1 MCLRIVTPVN
11 IADGTVLKAKDYLY
25 DAKQQ
30 KIYFLNL
37 HEWHKFIFT
46 HDLLTQY
53 EAYIK
58 DFRNTKNLLNWLQG
72 QGYGIDDVQAC
83 VTHAA
88 SAEVN
93 TADAKKKQTLNDVNQ
108 HIQQPDGS
116 LYVPGSSLKGVF
128 RTAILYKLLEDN
140 QSVKEMHWVE
150 LHSYI
155 SSLELLL
162 LEKEKLENAHSLPYA
177 ELNNRKKD
185 VKKKIN
191 STMKNIEDTSSKLEV
206 DLLHTLSI
214 ESEAKSK
221 PVCSALRGLQV
232 SDSYA
237 SKNIQVAV
245 LQKVDV
251 GFNKEG
257 RANEHTLSVFRECML
272 PGSELY
278 FDVKI
283 EKAFMTTLG
292 INSIDDL
299 LQATQKF
306 YAAVLALLQDAF
318 GKGYPQVF
326 TNIDGANM
334 FLGSNTGFLSKTL
347 LALLA
352 PDAQVAKETIKVLLD
367 KSFRQHKH
375 ILRDKIISP
384 RTLKCT
390 TCRGEVVLMGLAE
403 VRKV

>member
-11 IADGTVLKAKDYLY
+11 IADGTVLSAKDYLY

-93 TADAKKKQTLNDVNQ
+93 TADPKKKQTLNDVNQ

-128 RTAILYKLLEDN
+128 RTAVLYKLLQQKPAVAKRYWGKVQE
-140 QSVKEMHWVE
+140 EMTKYNFKPVF
-150 LHSYI
+150 LNRLTSD
-155 SSLELLL
+155 LE
-162 LEKEKLENAHSLPYA
+162 A
-177 ELNNRKKD
+177 E
-185 VKKKIN
+185 
-191 STMKNIEDTSSKLEV
+191 
-206 DLLHTLSI
+206 LLHTLQLEERGRSV
-214 ESEAKSK
+214 K
-221 PVCSALRGLQV
+221 PKNAVCSALRGLQV

-237 SKNIQVAV
+237 SKNIEVAV

-251 GFNKEG
+251 DLNKKEKPP
-257 RANEHTLSVFRECML
+257 LSVFRECMM

-306 YAAVLALLQDAF
+306 FEAVLALLQDAF
-318 GKGYPQVF
+318 GKAYPQVF

-352 PDAQVAKETIKVLLD
+352 PDAQAAKETIRALLD
-367 KSFRQHKH
+367 KSFREHEH
-375 ILRDKIISP
+375 VLRDKIISP

>member
-1 MCLRIVTPVN
+1 MIKLQQQEINKMCLRIVTPVN
-11 IADGTVLKAKDYLY
+11 IADGTVLSAKDYLY
-25 DAKQQ
+25 DAEQQ

-46 HDLLTQY
+46 HNLLTQY

-72 QGYGIDDVQAC
+72 QGYTIDDVQAC

-93 TADAKKKQTLNDVNQ
+93 TVNPKEKQTLNNVNQ

-128 RTAILYKLLEDN
+128 RTAILYKLLQQKPAVAKRYWGKVQE
-140 QSVKEMHWVE
+140 EMAKYNFKPVF
-150 LHSYI
+150 LNRLTSD
-155 SSLELLL
+155 LE
-162 LEKEKLENAHSLPYA
+162 A
-177 ELNNRKKD
+177 E
-185 VKKKIN
+185 
-191 STMKNIEDTSSKLEV
+191 
-206 DLLHTLSI
+206 LLHTLQL
-214 ESEAKSK
+214 EERGRAVK
-221 PVCSALRGLQV
+221 PQNAVCSALRGLQV

-251 GFNKEG
+251 DLNKKEKPP
-257 RANEHTLSVFRECML
+257 LSVFRECML

-306 YAAVLALLQDAF
+306 FAAVLALLQDAF
-318 GKGYPQVF
+318 GKRYPQVF

-352 PDAQVAKETIKVLLD
+352 PDAQAAKETIRVLLD
-367 KSFRQHKH
+367 KSFREHEH
-375 ILRDKIISP
+375 VLRDKIISP

-390 TCRGEVVLMGLAE
+390 TCRGELVLMGLAE

>member
-11 IADGTVLKAKDYLY
+11 IADGTVLSAKDYLY

-128 RTAILYKLLEDN
+128 RTAVLYKLLQQKPAVAKRYWGKVQE
-140 QSVKEMHWVE
+140 EMAKYNFKPVF
-150 LHSYI
+150 LNRLTSD
-155 SSLELLL
+155 LE
-162 LEKEKLENAHSLPYA
+162 A
-177 ELNNRKKD
+177 E
-185 VKKKIN
+185 
-191 STMKNIEDTSSKLEV
+191 
-206 DLLHTLSI
+206 LLHTL
-214 ESEAKSK
+214 ELEERGRAVK
-221 PVCSALRGLQV
+221 PQNAVCSALRGLQV

-237 SKNIQVAV
+237 SKNIEVAV

-251 GFNKEG
+251 DLNKKEKPP
-257 RANEHTLSVFRECML
+257 LSVFRECML

-306 YAAVLALLQDAF
+306 FEAVLALLQDAF
-318 GKGYPQVF
+318 GKAYPQVF

-352 PDAQVAKETIKVLLD
+352 PDAQAAKETIRALLD
-367 KSFRQHKH
+367 KSFREHEH
-375 ILRDKIISP
+375 VLRDKIISP

>member
-11 IADGTVLKAKDYLY
+11 IADGTVLSAKDYLY

-46 HDLLTQY
+46 HDLMTRY

-58 DFRNTKNLLNWLQG
+58 DFRNTKNLLNWLQE

-93 TADAKKKQTLNDVNQ
+93 TVDATKKQTLNDVNQ

-128 RTAILYKLLEDN
+128 RTAILYKLL
-140 QSVKEMHWVE
+140 QQKPAVVKRYWGRVQEEIAKYNFKPGFLNRLTSDME
-150 LHSYI
+150 
-155 SSLELLL
+155 
-162 LEKEKLENAHSLPYA
+162 A
-177 ELNNRKKD
+177 E
-185 VKKKIN
+185 
-191 STMKNIEDTSSKLEV
+191 
-206 DLLHTLSI
+206 LLHTLQLEERGRI
-214 ESEAKSK
+214 VKYQNA
-221 PVCSALRGLQV
+221 VCSALRGLQV

-352 PDAQVAKETIKVLLD
+352 PDAQAAKETIKVLLD

>member
-46 HDLLTQY
+46 HDLMMRY

-58 DFRNTKNLLNWLQG
+58 DFRNTKNLLNWLQE

-93 TADAKKKQTLNDVNQ
+93 TVDATKKQTLNDVNQ

-257 RANEHTLSVFRECML
+257 HANEHTLSVFRECMM

-306 YAAVLALLQDAF
+306 FDAVLVLLQDAF
-318 GKGYPQVF
+318 GKDYPQVF

-352 PDAQVAKETIKVLLD
+352 PDAKAAKETIRVLLD

>member
-1 MCLRIVTPVN
+1 MN
-11 IADGTVLKAKDYLY
+11 IADGTVLSAKDYLY

-46 HDLLTQY
+46 HNLLTQY

-93 TADAKKKQTLNDVNQ
+93 TVNPQEKQTLNDVNQ

-128 RTAILYKLLEDN
+128 RTAILYKLLQQKPAVAKRYWGKVQE
-140 QSVKEMHWVE
+140 EMAKYNFKPVF
-150 LHSYI
+150 LNRLTSD
-155 SSLELLL
+155 LE
-162 LEKEKLENAHSLPYA
+162 A
-177 ELNNRKKD
+177 E
-185 VKKKIN
+185 
-191 STMKNIEDTSSKLEV
+191 
-206 DLLHTLSI
+206 LLHTLQL
-214 ESEAKSK
+214 EERGRAVK
-221 PVCSALRGLQV
+221 PQNAVCSALRGLQV

-237 SKNIQVAV
+237 SKNIEVAV

-251 GFNKEG
+251 DLNKKEKPP
-257 RANEHTLSVFRECML
+257 LSVFRECML
-272 PGSELY
+272 SGSELY

-306 YAAVLALLQDAF
+306 FAAVLALLQDAF
-318 GKGYPQVF
+318 GKAYPQVF

-352 PDAQVAKETIKVLLD
+352 PDAQAAKETIRVLLD
-367 KSFRQHKH
+367 KSFRDHEHVQ
-375 ILRDKIISP
+375 RDKIISP

>member
-11 IADGTVLKAKDYLY
+11 IADGTVLSAKDYLY

-108 HIQQPDGS
+108 HLQQPDGS

-128 RTAILYKLLEDN
+128 RTAILYKLLQQKPAVAKRYWGKVQE
-140 QSVKEMHWVE
+140 EMAKYNFKPVF
-150 LHSYI
+150 LNRLTSD
-155 SSLELLL
+155 LE
-162 LEKEKLENAHSLPYA
+162 A
-177 ELNNRKKD
+177 E
-185 VKKKIN
+185 
-191 STMKNIEDTSSKLEV
+191 
-206 DLLHTLSI
+206 LLHTLQL
-214 ESEAKSK
+214 EERGRAVK
-221 PVCSALRGLQV
+221 PQNAVCSALRGLQV

-251 GFNKEG
+251 DLNKKEKPP
-257 RANEHTLSVFRECML
+257 LSVFRECML

-306 YAAVLALLQDAF
+306 FEAVLALLKNAF
-318 GKGYPQVF
+318 GKRYPQVF

-352 PDAQVAKETIKVLLD
+352 PDAQAAKETIRALLD
-367 KSFRQHKH
+367 KSFREHEH
-375 ILRDKIISP
+375 VLRDKIISP

>member
-1 MCLRIVTPVN
+1 MN
-11 IADGTVLKAKDYLY
+11 IADGTVLSAKDYLY
-25 DAKQQ
+25 DAEQQ

-46 HDLLTQY
+46 HNLLTQY

-93 TADAKKKQTLNDVNQ
+93 TVDPKEKQTLNDVNQ

-128 RTAILYKLLEDN
+128 RTAILYKLLQQKPAVAKRYWGRVQE
-140 QSVKEMHWVE
+140 EMAKYNFKPVF
-150 LHSYI
+150 LNRLTSD
-155 SSLELLL
+155 LE
-162 LEKEKLENAHSLPYA
+162 A
-177 ELNNRKKD
+177 E
-185 VKKKIN
+185 
-191 STMKNIEDTSSKLEV
+191 
-206 DLLHTLSI
+206 LLHTLQLEERGRAI
-214 ESEAKSK
+214 K
-221 PVCSALRGLQV
+221 PQNAVCSALRGLQV

-251 GFNKEG
+251 DLNKKEKPP
-257 RANEHTLSVFRECML
+257 LSVFRECML

-306 YAAVLALLQDAF
+306 FEAVLALLQDAF
-318 GKGYPQVF
+318 GKRYPQVF

-352 PDAQVAKETIKVLLD
+352 PDAQAAKDTIRVLLD
-367 KSFRQHKH
+367 KSFREHEH
-375 ILRDKIISP
+375 VLRDKIISP

-390 TCRGEVVLMGLAE
+390 TCRGELVLMGLAE

>member
-11 IADGTVLKAKDYLY
+11 IADGTVLSAKDYLY
-25 DAKQQ
+25 DAEQQ

-46 HDLLTQY
+46 HNLLTQY

-83 VTHAA
+83 ITHAA

-93 TADAKKKQTLNDVNQ
+93 TVNPQEKQTLNDVNQ

-128 RTAILYKLLEDN
+128 RTAVLYKLLQQKPAVAKRYLGKVQE
-140 QSVKEMHWVE
+140 EMAKYNFKPVF
-150 LHSYI
+150 LNRLTSD
-155 SSLELLL
+155 LE
-162 LEKEKLENAHSLPYA
+162 A
-177 ELNNRKKD
+177 E
-185 VKKKIN
+185 
-191 STMKNIEDTSSKLEV
+191 
-206 DLLHTLSI
+206 LLHTLQL
-214 ESEAKSK
+214 EERGRAVK
-221 PVCSALRGLQV
+221 PQNAVCSALRGLQV

-251 GFNKEG
+251 DLNKKEKPP
-257 RANEHTLSVFRECML
+257 LSVFRECML

-306 YAAVLALLQDAF
+306 FEAVLALLQDAF
-318 GKGYPQVF
+318 GKAYPQVF
-326 TNIDGANM
+326 TNIDGANL

-352 PDAQVAKETIKVLLD
+352 PDAKTAKETIRELLD

-375 ILRDKIISP
+375 ILCDKIISP

>member
-1 MCLRIVTPVN
+1 MQQQEINKMCLMIVTPVN
-11 IADGTVLKAKDYLY
+11 IADGTVLSAKDYLY

-128 RTAILYKLLEDN
+128 RTAVLYKLLQQKPAVAKRYWGKVQE
-140 QSVKEMHWVE
+140 EMAKYNFKPVF
-150 LHSYI
+150 LNRLTSD
-155 SSLELLL
+155 LE
-162 LEKEKLENAHSLPYA
+162 A
-177 ELNNRKKD
+177 E
-185 VKKKIN
+185 
-191 STMKNIEDTSSKLEV
+191 
-206 DLLHTLSI
+206 LLHTLQL
-214 ESEAKSK
+214 EERGRAVK
-221 PVCSALRGLQV
+221 PQNAVCSALRGLQV

-237 SKNIQVAV
+237 SKNVQVAV

-251 GFNKEG
+251 GFNTEG

-306 YAAVLALLQDAF
+306 FEAVLALLQDAF

-352 PDAQVAKETIKVLLD
+352 PDAQTAKETIRVLLD

>member
-11 IADGTVLKAKDYLY
+11 IADGTVLSAKDYLY
-25 DAKQQ
+25 DAEQQ

-46 HDLLTQY
+46 HNLLTQY

-93 TADAKKKQTLNDVNQ
+93 TVDPKEKQTLNDVNQ

-128 RTAILYKLLEDN
+128 RTAILYKLLQQKPAVAKRYWGRVQE
-140 QSVKEMHWVE
+140 EMAKYNFKPVF
-150 LHSYI
+150 LNRLTSD
-155 SSLELLL
+155 LE
-162 LEKEKLENAHSLPYA
+162 A
-177 ELNNRKKD
+177 E
-185 VKKKIN
+185 
-191 STMKNIEDTSSKLEV
+191 
-206 DLLHTLSI
+206 LLHTLQLEERGRAI
-214 ESEAKSK
+214 K
-221 PVCSALRGLQV
+221 PQNAVCSALRGLQV

-251 GFNKEG
+251 DLNKKEKPP
-257 RANEHTLSVFRECML
+257 LSVFRECML

-306 YAAVLALLQDAF
+306 FEAVLALLQDAF
-318 GKGYPQVF
+318 GKRYPQVF

-352 PDAQVAKETIKVLLD
+352 PDAQAAKDTIRVLLD
-367 KSFRQHKH
+367 KSFRDHEH
-375 ILRDKIISP
+375 VLRDKIISP

-390 TCRGEVVLMGLAE
+390 TCRGELVLMGLAE

>member
-1 MCLRIVTPVN
+1 MN
-11 IADGTVLKAKDYLY
+11 IADGTVLSAKDYLY
-25 DAKQQ
+25 DAEQQ

-46 HDLLTQY
+46 HNLLTQY

-128 RTAILYKLLEDN
+128 RIAILYKLLEYN

-162 LEKEKLENAHSLPYA
+162 LEKEKLENARSLPYA

-191 STMKNIEDTSSKLEV
+191 LTMKNIEDTSSKLEV

-251 GFNKEG
+251 DLNKKEKPP
-257 RANEHTLSVFRECML
+257 LSVFRECML

-318 GKGYPQVF
+318 GKRYPQVF

-352 PDAQVAKETIKVLLD
+352 PDVQAAKETIRVLLD
-367 KSFRQHKH
+367 KSFRDHEH
-375 ILRDKIISP
+375 VLRDKIISP

>member
-11 IADGTVLKAKDYLY
+11 IANGTVLSAKDYLY

-46 HDLLTQY
+46 HNLLTQY

-72 QGYGIDDVQAC
+72 QGYDIDDVQAC

-93 TADAKKKQTLNDVNQ
+93 TVDPKEKQTLNDVNQ

-128 RTAILYKLLEDN
+128 RTAILYKLLQQKPAVAKRYWGRVQE
-140 QSVKEMHWVE
+140 EMAKYNFKPVF
-150 LHSYI
+150 LNRLTSD
-155 SSLELLL
+155 LE
-162 LEKEKLENAHSLPYA
+162 A
-177 ELNNRKKD
+177 E
-185 VKKKIN
+185 
-191 STMKNIEDTSSKLEV
+191 
-206 DLLHTLSI
+206 LLHTLQL
-214 ESEAKSK
+214 EERGRAVKYQNA
-221 PVCSALRGLQV
+221 VCSALRGLQV

-306 YAAVLALLQDAF
+306 FEAVLALLQDAF
-318 GKGYPQVF
+318 GKRYPQVF

-352 PDAQVAKETIKVLLD
+352 PDAQTAKETIKALLD

-390 TCRGEVVLMGLAE
+390 TCRGDVVLMGLAE

>member
-1 MCLRIVTPVN
+1 MQQQEINKMCLKIVTPVN
-11 IADGTVLKAKDYLY
+11 IADGTVLSAKDYLY

-46 HDLLTQY
+46 HDLMTRY

-128 RTAILYKLLEDN
+128 RTAVLYKLLQQKPAVAKRYWGKVQEEIAKCNFKPVFLNRLTSD
-140 QSVKEMHWVE
+140 
-150 LHSYI
+150 
-155 SSLELLL
+155 LE
-162 LEKEKLENAHSLPYA
+162 A
-177 ELNNRKKD
+177 E
-185 VKKKIN
+185 
-191 STMKNIEDTSSKLEV
+191 
-206 DLLHTLSI
+206 LLHTLQL
-214 ESEAKSK
+214 EERGRVVKHQNA
-221 PVCSALRGLQV
+221 VCSALRGLQV

-251 GFNKEG
+251 GFNTEG
-257 RANEHTLSVFRECML
+257 HANEHTLSVFRECML

-306 YAAVLALLQDAF
+306 FDAVLVLLQDAF
-318 GKGYPQVF
+318 GKDYPQVF

-352 PDAQVAKETIKVLLD
+352 PDAETAKKRISELLD

>member
-1 MCLRIVTPVN
+1 MN
-11 IADGTVLKAKDYLY
+11 IADGTVLSAKDYFY

-58 DFRNTKNLLNWLQG
+58 DFRNTKNLLNWLQE

-93 TADAKKKQTLNDVNQ
+93 TVDATKKQTLNDVNQ

-128 RTAILYKLLEDN
+128 RTAILYKLL
-140 QSVKEMHWVE
+140 QQKPAVVKRYWGRVQEEIAKYNFKPGFLNRLTSDME
-150 LHSYI
+150 
-155 SSLELLL
+155 
-162 LEKEKLENAHSLPYA
+162 A
-177 ELNNRKKD
+177 E
-185 VKKKIN
+185 
-191 STMKNIEDTSSKLEV
+191 
-206 DLLHTLSI
+206 LLHTLQLEERGRI
-214 ESEAKSK
+214 VKYQNA
-221 PVCSALRGLQV
+221 VCSALRGLQV

-352 PDAQVAKETIKVLLD
+352 PDAQAAKETIKVLLD
-367 KSFRQHKH
+367 KSFREHKH

>member
-1 MCLRIVTPVN
+1 MN
-11 IADGTVLKAKDYLY
+11 IADGTVLSAKDYLY

-46 HDLLTQY
+46 HGLLTQY

-128 RTAILYKLLEDN
+128 RTAVLYKLLQQKPAVAKRYWGKVQE
-140 QSVKEMHWVE
+140 EMAKYNFKPVF
-150 LHSYI
+150 LNRLTSD
-155 SSLELLL
+155 LE
-162 LEKEKLENAHSLPYA
+162 A
-177 ELNNRKKD
+177 E
-185 VKKKIN
+185 
-191 STMKNIEDTSSKLEV
+191 
-206 DLLHTLSI
+206 LLHTLQL
-214 ESEAKSK
+214 EERGRAVK
-221 PVCSALRGLQV
+221 PQNAVCSALRGLQV

-251 GFNKEG
+251 DLNKKEKPP
-257 RANEHTLSVFRECML
+257 LSVFRECML

-306 YAAVLALLQDAF
+306 FAAVLALLQDAF
-318 GKGYPQVF
+318 GKRYPQVF

-352 PDAQVAKETIKVLLD
+352 PDAQVAKETIRVLLD
-367 KSFRQHKH
+367 KSFREHEH
-375 ILRDKIISP
+375 VLRDKIISP

-390 TCRGEVVLMGLAE
+390 TCRGELVLMGLAE

>member
-1 MCLRIVTPVN
+1 MN
-11 IADGTVLKAKDYLY
+11 IADGTVLSAKDYLY

-46 HDLLTQY
+46 HGLLTQY

-128 RTAILYKLLEDN
+128 RTAVLYKLLQQKPAVAKRYWGKVQE
-140 QSVKEMHWVE
+140 EMAKYNFKPVF
-150 LHSYI
+150 LNRLTSD
-155 SSLELLL
+155 LE
-162 LEKEKLENAHSLPYA
+162 A
-177 ELNNRKKD
+177 E
-185 VKKKIN
+185 
-191 STMKNIEDTSSKLEV
+191 
-206 DLLHTLSI
+206 LLHTL
-214 ESEAKSK
+214 ELEERGRAVKLQNA
-221 PVCSALRGLQV
+221 VCSALRGLQV

-251 GFNKEG
+251 DLNKKEKPP
-257 RANEHTLSVFRECML
+257 LSVFRECML

-306 YAAVLALLQDAF
+306 FEAVLALLQDAF
-318 GKGYPQVF
+318 GEAYPQVF

-352 PDAQVAKETIKVLLD
+352 PDAQAAKETIRALLD
-367 KSFRQHKH
+367 KSFREHEH
-375 ILRDKIISP
+375 VLRDKIISP

-390 TCRGEVVLMGLAE
+390 TCRGEIVLMGLAE

>member
-1 MCLRIVTPVN
+1 MPDDSYACEYRRWHSFERKGLPLRCQTTEIF
-11 IADGTVLKAKDYLY
+11 
-25 DAKQQ
+25 
-30 KIYFLNL
+30 FLNL

-128 RTAILYKLLEDN
+128 RTAVLYKLLQQKPAVAKRYWGKVQE
-140 QSVKEMHWVE
+140 EMAKYNFKPVF
-150 LHSYI
+150 LNRLTSD
-155 SSLELLL
+155 LE
-162 LEKEKLENAHSLPYA
+162 A
-177 ELNNRKKD
+177 E
-185 VKKKIN
+185 
-191 STMKNIEDTSSKLEV
+191 
-206 DLLHTLSI
+206 LLHTLQL
-214 ESEAKSK
+214 EERGRAVK
-221 PVCSALRGLQV
+221 PQNAVCSALRGLQV

-237 SKNIQVAV
+237 SKNVQVAV

-306 YAAVLALLQDAF
+306 FEAVLALLQDAF
-318 GKGYPQVF
+318 GKAYPQVF

-352 PDAQVAKETIKVLLD
+352 PDAQAAKETIRALLD
-367 KSFRQHKH
+367 KSFREHEH
-375 ILRDKIISP
+375 VLRDKIISP

>member
-1 MCLRIVTPVN
+1 MN
-11 IADGTVLKAKDYLY
+11 IADGTVLSAKDYLY

-46 HDLLTQY
+46 HDLLMQY

-83 VTHAA
+83 VTHVA

-93 TADAKKKQTLNDVNQ
+93 TVDATKKQTLNDVNQ

-128 RTAILYKLLEDN
+128 RTAVLYKLLQQKPAVTKRYWGKVQE
-140 QSVKEMHWVE
+140 EMAKCNFKPVF
-150 LHSYI
+150 LNRLTSD
-155 SSLELLL
+155 LE
-162 LEKEKLENAHSLPYA
+162 A
-177 ELNNRKKD
+177 E
-185 VKKKIN
+185 
-191 STMKNIEDTSSKLEV
+191 
-206 DLLHTLSI
+206 LLHTLQLEERGRAI
-214 ESEAKSK
+214 K
-221 PVCSALRGLQV
+221 PQNAVCSALRGLQV

-237 SKNIQVAV
+237 SKNIEVAV

-251 GFNKEG
+251 DLNKKEKPP
-257 RANEHTLSVFRECML
+257 LSVFRECML

-306 YAAVLALLQDAF
+306 FEAVLALLQDAF
-318 GKGYPQVF
+318 GEAYPQVF

-352 PDAQVAKETIKVLLD
+352 PDAQAAKETIRALLD
-367 KSFRQHKH
+367 KSFREHEH
-375 ILRDKIISP
+375 VLRDKIISP

-390 TCRGEVVLMGLAE
+390 TCRGEIVLMGLAE

>member
-11 IADGTVLKAKDYLY
+11 IADGTVLSAKDYLY

-53 EAYIK
+53 EAYIN
-58 DFRNTKNLLNWLQG
+58 FRNTKNLLNWLQG

-83 VTHAA
+83 VTHVA

-93 TADAKKKQTLNDVNQ
+93 TVDATKKQTLNDVNQ

-128 RTAILYKLLEDN
+128 RTAVLYKLLQQKPAVTKRYWGKVQE
-140 QSVKEMHWVE
+140 EMAKCNFKPVF
-150 LHSYI
+150 LNRLTSD
-155 SSLELLL
+155 LE
-162 LEKEKLENAHSLPYA
+162 A
-177 ELNNRKKD
+177 E
-185 VKKKIN
+185 
-191 STMKNIEDTSSKLEV
+191 
-206 DLLHTLSI
+206 LLHTLQLEERGRAI
-214 ESEAKSK
+214 K
-221 PVCSALRGLQV
+221 PQNAVCSALRGLQV

-237 SKNIQVAV
+237 SKNIEVAV

-251 GFNKEG
+251 DLNKKEKPP
-257 RANEHTLSVFRECML
+257 LSVFRECML

-306 YAAVLALLQDAF
+306 FEAVLALLQDAF
-318 GKGYPQVF
+318 GEAYPQVF

-352 PDAQVAKETIKVLLD
+352 PDAQAAKETIRVLLD
-367 KSFRQHKH
+367 KSFRDHEH
-375 ILRDKIISP
+375 VLRDKIISP

>member
-1 MCLRIVTPVN
+1 MN
-11 IADGTVLKAKDYLY
+11 IADGTVLSAKDYLY

-46 HDLLTQY
+46 HNLLTQY

-83 VTHAA
+83 VTHMA

-93 TADAKKKQTLNDVNQ
+93 TVNPQEKQTLNDVNQ

-191 STMKNIEDTSSKLEV
+191 STMKKIEDTSSKLEV

-237 SKNIQVAV
+237 SKNIEVAV

-251 GFNKEG
+251 DLNKKEKPP
-257 RANEHTLSVFRECML
+257 LSVFRECML

-306 YAAVLALLQDAF
+306 FEAVLALLQDAF
-318 GKGYPQVF
+318 GKRYPQVF

-352 PDAQVAKETIKVLLD
+352 PDAQAAKETIRALLD
-367 KSFRQHKH
+367 KSFREHEH
-375 ILRDKIISP
+375 VLRDKIISP

>member
-1 MCLRIVTPVN
+1 MIKLQQQEKNKMCLRIVTPVN
-11 IADGTVLKAKDYLY
+11 IADGTVLSAKDYLY

-37 HEWHKFIFT
+37 HEWHKFIFK
-46 HDLLTQY
+46 HNLLTQY

-58 DFRNTKNLLNWLQG
+58 AFRNTKNLLNWLQG

-93 TADAKKKQTLNDVNQ
+93 TVNPQEKQTLNDVNQ

-128 RTAILYKLLEDN
+128 RTAILYKLLQQKPAVAKRYWGKVQE
-140 QSVKEMHWVE
+140 EMAKYNFKPVF
-150 LHSYI
+150 LNRLTSG
-155 SSLELLL
+155 LE
-162 LEKEKLENAHSLPYA
+162 A
-177 ELNNRKKD
+177 E
-185 VKKKIN
+185 
-191 STMKNIEDTSSKLEV
+191 
-206 DLLHTLSI
+206 LLHTLQLEERGRAI
-214 ESEAKSK
+214 K
-221 PVCSALRGLQV
+221 PQNAVCSALRGLQV

-251 GFNKEG
+251 DLNKKEKPP
-257 RANEHTLSVFRECML
+257 LSVFRECML

-306 YAAVLALLQDAF
+306 FEAVLALLQDAF
-318 GKGYPQVF
+318 GKRYPQVF

-352 PDAQVAKETIKVLLD
+352 PDAQAAKETIRALLD
-367 KSFRQHKH
+367 KSFREHEH
-375 ILRDKIISP
+375 VLRDKIISP

-390 TCRGEVVLMGLAE
+390 TCRGELVLMGLAE

>member
-11 IADGTVLKAKDYLY
+11 IADGTVLSAKDYLY

-46 HDLLTQY
+46 HDLMTRY

-58 DFRNTKNLLNWLQG
+58 DFRNTKNLLNWLQE
-72 QGYGIDDVQAC
+72 QGYGIDDVQDC

-93 TADAKKKQTLNDVNQ
+93 TVDATKKQTLNDVNQ

-128 RTAILYKLLEDN
+128 RKAILYKLL
-140 QSVKEMHWVE
+140 QQKPAVVKRYWGRVQEEIAKYNFKPGFLNRLTSDME
-150 LHSYI
+150 
-155 SSLELLL
+155 
-162 LEKEKLENAHSLPYA
+162 A
-177 ELNNRKKD
+177 E
-185 VKKKIN
+185 
-191 STMKNIEDTSSKLEV
+191 
-206 DLLHTLSI
+206 LLHTLQL
-214 ESEAKSK
+214 EERGRAVK
-221 PVCSALRGLQV
+221 PQNAVCSALRGLQV

-251 GFNKEG
+251 GFNKEV

-306 YAAVLALLQDAF
+306 FEAVLALLQDAF
-318 GKGYPQVF
+318 VKAYPQVF

-352 PDAQVAKETIKVLLD
+352 PDAQAAKETIRALLD
-367 KSFRQHKH
+367 KSFREHEH
-375 ILRDKIISP
+375 VLRDKIISP

>member
-11 IADGTVLKAKDYLY
+11 IADGTVLSAKDYLY

-46 HDLLTQY
+46 HNLLTQY

-58 DFRNTKNLLNWLQG
+58 NFRNTKNLLNWLQG

-93 TADAKKKQTLNDVNQ
+93 TVNPQEKQTLNDVNQ

-128 RTAILYKLLEDN
+128 RTAILYKLLQQRPAVAKRYWGKVQE
-140 QSVKEMHWVE
+140 EMAKYNFKPVF
-150 LHSYI
+150 LNRLTSD
-155 SSLELLL
+155 LE
-162 LEKEKLENAHSLPYA
+162 A
-177 ELNNRKKD
+177 E
-185 VKKKIN
+185 
-191 STMKNIEDTSSKLEV
+191 
-206 DLLHTLSI
+206 LLHTLQL
-214 ESEAKSK
+214 EERGRAVK
-221 PVCSALRGLQV
+221 PQNAVCSALRGLQV

-237 SKNIQVAV
+237 SKNIEVAV

-352 PDAQVAKETIKVLLD
+352 PDAQAAKETIRALLD
-367 KSFRQHKH
+367 KSFREHEH
-375 ILRDKIISP
+375 VLRDKIISP